1 MRNFCLAVFILSL
14 LCSSAEAQDAFKKPR
29 KSFYVFAGPGRIAAN
44 TSDSSSSFQFGF
56 GFEGFVYRGLGLGI
70 EGGTLRDSHN
80 QTWSATMYMN
90 VIYDFQRSAKQKLSP
105 FVAFG
110 PSFLQG
116 YNVCCGMHFGG
127 GIKYS
132 MGKHYGVRAEFR
144 DHVRG
149 GGTHNTYNDPQF
161 LFGLSIR

>member
-1 MRNFCLAVFILSL
+1 MRNFLLAVFILTL
-14 LCSSAEAQDAFKKPR
+14 TCSSAAAQDAFKKPP
-29 KSFYVFAGPGRIAAN
+29 KSFYIFAGSGRIAAN
-44 TSDSSSSFQFGF
+44 TSSSDASFQLGS
-56 GFEGFVYRGLGLGI
+56 GFEGFLYRGLGLGI
-70 EGGTLRDSHN
+70 ELGALRNSKY
-80 QTWSATMYMN
+80 QTWNATMHGN

-110 PSFLQG
+110 PCFFKD
-116 YNVCCGMHFGG
+116 YNVCCGIHFGG
-127 GIKYS
+127 GIKYW
-132 MGKHYGVRAEFR
+132 MGNHYGVRAEFR